1 MSVKARL
8 FLIAGV
14 PLFILLFL
22 SIGNIS
28 GLMAEKREADGVVAA
43 VEHAIVYSDLV
54 HELQKER
61 GASAVYISSG
71 GQLFGNEI
79 SGFQRSTDAA
89 MEEFASL
96 KDTSGK
102 GGAAN
107 SSNIQAKL
115 NNLAKT
121 RTRVAGL
128 NISPDEVGVFYTSI
142 IVELIDA
149 AASKIGNNDAGDIA
163 ALGNAYLAMMRAKEA
178 AGLERAKGGAGFGA
192 GAFSSDI
199 YLQFVELG
207 ATQNTLMAGAG
218 KNASPA
224 DAQAIVSLLDGAEQ
238 ASVVNFRGIAQRSVF
253 AGDAPAA
260 SGSEWFAAATLRIDS
275 MKRVE
280 NKLAATL
287 DKTAR
292 ATAKS
297 TGNEFL
303 LTIGFYIFAI
313 LLSVGVV
320 LFQYRMI
327 DGPVKRLSVVMQKI
341 GGGDR
346 SVDVVGTDRKDD
358 LGKMARIL
366 RDLRDSLSEADKVR
380 RDALFQSSAFV
391 GSSIGMMIIDRDF
404 IVTYANDATKKMLSD
419 HGPLFREHWPGFDPE
434 EIIGTCIDVFHKN
447 PASQRGTLADPS
459 ILPIRRDIEIG
470 DVRFSLS
477 VAGVFDDK
485 GEYVGNV
492 LEWSDVTAE
501 RLSAGMLE
509 ALDQSQAIIEFSP
522 DGTILSAND
531 GFLSVMEY
539 SRDEIIGK
547 HHSMFVDPEYRRS
560 QEYKGFWDALAR
572 GENQADDFQRVG
584 KGGKEVWVQAIYSPI
599 LDGNGKAF
607 KVVKIASDI
616 SDMVIQRRK
625 DEKERK
631 ARATEQ
637 ALVVENLASGMKKLT
652 DGDLTTRINAEF
664 AEEYEQLRLDFN
676 AALAKLQ
683 ETMST
688 IVKMADGISNG
699 ADEISKSS
707 DDLSK
712 RTEDQAGTLE
722 QTAAALD
729 EITATVKQTADGA
742 NEANSVGGETR
753 SGAQKSGEVVGEAV
767 DAMGK
772 IEESSKQISQ
782 IIGVIDDISFQT
794 NLLALNAGV
803 EAARAGDAGRGFAV
817 VAQEVRALA
826 QRSSDAAKEIKD
838 LISASSQHVS
848 TGVDLVGRAGGSLDE
863 IVGRI
868 ENVSSLVSEIAA
880 SAKEQSA
887 SLSEVNTAVNK
898 MDKVT
903 QQNAAMVE
911 QSTAASHSLT
921 RDSGELMRLISHFN
935 IGAGRRNE
943 EASDASMPSVNA
955 GAANTN
961 PVAEQQTRVAAFAAN
976 GSAALKVENEHDAD
990 DWQEF

>member
-1 MSVKARL
+1 MSVKIRL

-14 PLFILLFL
+14 PLFILLLL

-28 GLMAEKREADGVVAA
+28 SLMVEKRESDGVVAA
-43 VEHAIVYSDLV
+43 VEHAIIYSDLV

-61 GASAVYISSG
+61 GASAVYISSE
-71 GQLFGNEI
+71 GQLFKNEM
-79 SGFQRSTDAA
+79 SGFQQGADSA
-89 MEEFASL
+89 MAKFASIRPAFD
-96 KDTSGK
+96 KDD
-102 GGAAN
+102 AVFFDQL
-107 SSNIQAKL
+107 QAKL
-115 NNLAKT
+115 DKLAT
-121 RTRVAGL
+121 IRTRVVGL
-128 NISPDEVGVFYTSI
+128 DITPNEVGTFYTSI
-142 IVELIDA
+142 IVELIDGA
-149 AASKIGNNDAGDIA
+149 AAKVGNNDAGNIA
-163 ALGNAYLAMMRAKEA
+163 ALGDAYLAMMRAKEA
-178 AGLERAKGGAGFGA
+178 AGLERARGGAGFGA
-192 GAFSSDI
+192 GAFSSQV

-207 ATQNTLMAGAG
+207 ATQSTLLTAAGQ
-218 KNASPA
+218 KASEA
-224 DAQAIVSLLDGAEQ
+224 DAHAITGLVHGDEQ
-238 ASVVNFRGIAQRSVF
+238 ASVASFRDIAQKSVF
-253 AGDAPAA
+253 AQNTPAA
-260 SGSEWFAAATLRIDS
+260 SGSAWFAAATRRIDS

-280 NKLAATL
+280 NQLAGTL
-287 DKTAR
+287 DTSAR

-297 TGNEFL
+297 ASIKFFMS
-303 LTIGFYIFAI
+303 IGFYIFAI
-313 LLSVGVV
+313 LLSVFVV

-327 DGPVKRLSVVMQKI
+327 DGPVQRLSIVMQKI
-341 GGGDR
+341 GAGDR
-346 SVDVVGTDRKDD
+346 AIDVVGTDRKDD

-366 RDLRDSLSEADKVR
+366 RDLRDSLAEADLVR

-404 IVTYANDATKKMLSD
+404 IVTYANDATKKMFSD
-419 HGPLFREHWPGFDPE
+419 HAALFREHWPNFDPQTV
-434 EIIGTCIDVFHKN
+434 IGTCIDMFHKN
-447 PASQRGTLADPS
+447 PSSQRGTLADPS
-459 ILPIRRDIEIG
+459 QLPIKRDIEIG
-470 DVRFSLS
+470 NIRFSLS

-492 LEWSDVTAE
+492 LEWVDVTAE
-501 RLSAGMLE
+501 RVNAGMLD
-509 ALDQSQAIIEFSP
+509 ALDQSQAIVEFSP

-560 QEYKGFWDALAR
+560 AEYKGFWDALAR
-572 GENQADDFQRVG
+572 GESQADDFQRVG
-584 KGGKEVWVQAIYSPI
+584 KGGKEVWVQAIYSPVM
-599 LDGNGKAF
+599 DGNGKTF

-625 DEKERK
+625 DEEERK
-631 ARATEQ
+631 SRAADQTR
-637 ALVVENLASGMKKLT
+637 VVESLADGMKKLT
-652 DGDLTTRINAEF
+652 DGDLTTRIEAEF

-676 AALAKLQ
+676 AALEKLQ
-683 ETMST
+683 ETMSS
-688 IVKMADGISNG
+688 IVRMADGISNG

-729 EITATVKQTADGA
+729 EITATVKQTSEGA
-742 NEANSVGGETR
+742 NEANAVGDETR
-753 SGAQKSGEVVGEAV
+753 SGAQKSGEVVSEAV

-826 QRSSDAAKEIKD
+826 QRSTDAAKEIKD

-848 TGVDLVGRAGGSLDE
+848 TGVDLVGRAGESLEE
-863 IVGRI
+863 IVGRV

-921 RDSGELMRLISHFN
+921 RDSEQLTQLMSHFT
-935 IGAGRRNE
+935 IGIGESQDKTRRP
-943 EASDASMPSVNA
+943 DDRI
-955 GAANTN
+955 ANRQSRG
-961 PVAEQQTRVAAFAAN
+961 VAFATN
-976 GSAALKVENEHDAD
+976 GSAALKVDDEYQAD
-990 DWQEF
+990 DWEEF